1 MAPEMTSLPAC
12 AFDGCY
18 SAGPTICIPGL
29 PNHNAT
35 YQRSALLPFLKSRQ
49 KKKPPYPPS
58 TREMGYYQGAG
69 SCITGPS
76 PSLLRSLG
84 RPPLHSVQHSKEEL
98 EVQMQFNKQQGR

>member
-1 MAPEMTSLPAC
+1 MPLIRDLLFCPSLKV
-12 AFDGCY
+12 GK
-18 SAGPTICIPGL
+18 
-29 PNHNAT
+29 N
-35 YQRSALLPFLKSRQ
+35 
-49 KKKPPYPPS
+49 KPPYAPS

-84 RPPLHSVQHSKEEL
+84 RPPLDSVQHSKEEL